1 MSLHQDSGSINPLNG
16 LEFTS
21 QPRINFD
28 LKKIGRISLGKN
40 FDFKIGIKG

>member
-28 LKKIGRISLGKN
+28 IKSRKDKVRKN
-40 FDFKIGIKG
+40 FIFKIRIKG